1 MQPQHNRYGT
11 RTLSRF
17 HRITLGTL
25 SFIMGMMFMVAPSHG
40 ESPSLSGQ
48 IANSR
53 IVGQISSALFTYTS
67 RVEALAHD
75 DEHTSWAWSDAAAA
89 GAYRRLVWYVSAL
102 QMSATAAEVDE
113 FAEIQQMIGVYRE
126 LHDGIVASAK
136 AGDRAATN
144 QTAKFAA
151 AVIDEVH
158 ASLQRIENRGYNNL
172 HDAASR
178 LAALN

>member
-1 MQPQHNRYGT
+1 MQRQNNRSGT
-11 RTLSRF
+11 RTVSRF
-17 HRITLGTL
+17 HHVALAML
-25 SFIMGMMFMVAPSHG
+25 SLVMAMMIMATPSRG
-40 ESPSLSGQ
+40 ESLSLSGQ

-53 IVGQISSALFTYTS
+53 IVGQISSALFTYAS
-67 RVEALAHD
+67 RVESLAHD
-75 DEHTSWAWSDAAAA
+75 DERASWAWNDAAAA

-113 FAEIQQMIGVYRE
+113 FAEIQQMIAVYRE
-126 LHDGIVASAK
+126 LHEGIVASAK
-136 AGDRAATN
+136 AGGRSTTN

-151 AVIDEVH
+151 AVVEEIH